1 MALCFEL
8 LGPYNTLSLTDLK
21 SLTRRKSPSVLE
33 HGSTSV
39 SILGLYEMQ
48 NGLGVKPFVQ
58 RFTSSNGFS
67 QCVTKIERHPY
78 AP

>member
-1 MALCFEL
+1 MALCFDL
-8 LGPYNTLSLTDLK
+8 SGPYNTLSLTKLK

-39 SILGLYEMQ
+39 SILGLYGTQ
-48 NGLGVKPFVQ
+48 NGLGVKPLVQ
-58 RFTSSNGFS
+58 RFTSSNGLS